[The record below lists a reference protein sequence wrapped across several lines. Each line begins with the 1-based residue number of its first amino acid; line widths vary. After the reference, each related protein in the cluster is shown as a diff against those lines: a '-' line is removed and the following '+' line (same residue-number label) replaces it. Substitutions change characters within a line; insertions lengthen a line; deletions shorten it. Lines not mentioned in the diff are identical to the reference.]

1 MITRSPSSPLH
12 RHWSVLASKLCAL
25 CFVLCVFAAA
35 RGVAATPGERYEE
48 VRTNFEKSDFNRAQY
63 LAESMMKEGH
73 LSAELFQVMGHIR
86 FRQGDLGRAALWYMR
101 ASLFPPPVPE
111 IRQNLHYIHERTG
124 NLRFV
129 GNSFRDQF
137 SARLT
142 RSQWAHVTI
151 ICGWIFLFAVALFYV
166 QSKSR
171 ALRTTLMLVRV
182 LALAIGTIAALGWY
196 WHPSYK
202 KIENIAIVTAP
213 NSKAYTA
220 ATVTSGSVSSLPPGS
235 EVRKLEDRGSWCYVE
250 IPVENDTR
258 RGWVQSDV
266 LTPFWPKEFGPGY
279 LE

>member
-1 MITRSPSSPLH
+1 MTVASVIPYHPSRLRALFSLL
-12 RHWSVLASKLCAL
+12 RALCSVLCAL
-25 CFVLCVFAAA
+25 CPMLF
-35 RGVAATPGERYEE
+35 AATPEERYAE
-48 VRTNFEKSDFNRAQY
+48 VRANFEKTDFNRAQY
-63 LAESMMKEGH
+63 LAESMMKDGH

-151 ICGWIFLFAVALFYV
+151 ICGWIFLFAVALYFI
-166 QSKSR
+166 QRRSR
-171 ALRTTLMLVRV
+171 ALRTTLMLV
-182 LALAIGTIAALGWY
+182 LALAIALGSIAALGWY

-202 KIENIAIVTAP
+202 KIENLAIVTAP
-213 NSKAYTA
+213 DTLAYTA
-220 ATVTSGSVSSLPPGS
+220 ATVTSGSVSKLPPGS

-250 IPVENDTR
+250 IPVENGTR

-266 LTPFWPKEFGPGY
+266 LTPFWPKDFSPAY